1 MKANKETLMAIKN
14 YLQNEEG
21 YDLEEIISDM
31 VSETN
36 ILKAREMGDITL
48 SMDECSVNWGDDEIC
63 VLEDFINSYT
73 RIFMNKICN
82 VVDSFV
88 DEDIDLYLYKED

>member
-1 MKANKETLMAIKN
+1 MKANKETLTAIKN

-21 YDLEEIISDM
+21 YDLEEVINDM

-36 ILKAREMGDITL
+36 ILKTREMGDITL
-48 SMDECSVNWGDDEIC
+48 SMDECSVNWGDDEVC
-63 VLEDFINSYT
+63 VLEDFLNSYT